1 MSPISILA
9 ENRQNILRVN
19 LPEIKDK
26 ARRILETLGCEG
38 CQLSMLVVDDG
49 FMAQLNEEYR
59 GVEGS
64 TDVLSFPQGEP
75 EFPQVEPR
83 LLGDVVISAEV
94 AKRQAEA
101 AGHSL
106 EKEMDLLLVHG
117 VLHLLGYEHETSA
130 LKAREMQAREREVLK
145 ALEG

>member
-1 MSPISILA
+1 MA

-117 VLHLLGYEHETSA
+117 VLHLLGYEHEASA
-130 LKAREMQAREREVLK
+130 LQAREMQAREREVLK